1 MNQQQKVIKLNV
13 NHIST
18 DLTKTKKRL
27 YITSGVDDNEPVD
40 KFRCPNHY
48 KLPWEQS
55 EDVFITMIWAHE
67 KIPGRNL
74 ENINTRHVRDKTRGD
89 RNTETDSTARWGE
102 NWWKKA
108 SGCKCKSQSRYL
120 SLSTTLF
127 SDQGTIN
134 LSISV
139 SAQQTHP
146 CGYWLGHK
154 ETSH

>member
-1 MNQQQKVIKLNV
+1 MSMTFPLTCCENKERL
-13 NHIST
+13 HIASV
-18 DLTKTKKRL
+18 
-27 YITSGVDDNEPVD
+27 VDDNEPVD

-48 KLPWEQS
+48 KLPWEVWRRLHHNDLS
-55 EDVFITMIWAHE
+55 TW
-67 KIPGRNL
+67 
-74 ENINTRHVRDKTRGD
+74 ENPWTKYGKHDTRHVRDKTRGD

-127 SDQGTIN
+127 SDQGTIH